1 MKYQNII
8 QNSPEWWAL
17 KVAKVS
23 GTKFGQL
30 ISERKN
36 NLFYVLANEALD
48 GYIQQNDFESEAMQ
62 FGNENES
69 VAIDKYELISGLS
82 FARGGVILSDFSN
95 IHMASP
101 DAVNIDNGIIVEV
114 KCTMNGYTQLER
126 LREGVESDKWGQIIN
141 YFAVSDTVNE
151 VHWISYCPFR
161 PECEIVA
168 HIVNRETRVK
178 IGTKERTVG
187 EWAILGRERLVS
199 LELDLMVF
207 VNELKTK

>member
-1 MKYQNII
+1 MNYQNII
-8 QNSPEWWAL
+8 QNSPEWWLL

-23 GTKFGQL
+23 GTRFGQL

-62 FGNENES
+62 FGTENEP

-95 IHMASP
+95 IHMSSP
-101 DAVNIDNGIIVEV
+101 DAVNIDNGIIVEA
-114 KCTMNGYTQLER
+114 KCTMDGHKQLER
-126 LREGVESDKWGQIIN
+126 LREGIDSDKIGQAIN
-141 YFAVSDTVNE
+141 YFAVSDSVNE

-168 HIVNRETRVK
+168 HIVNRETKVK

-187 EWAILGRERLVS
+187 EWAILGRERLVN